1 MIKTTTIGKDTVR
14 SIGLGCMGMSFAYGP
29 SDDEQSIEVLH
40 RALEL
45 GINHWDTADMYGA
58 GKNEL
63 LLAKVLKERRDEVFL
78 ATKFANVYDRSL
90 TSHQDLVQ
98 QDAPFIVDGT
108 PEYVRKCCDASLKR
122 LGVNV
127 IDLYYQHRVD
137 PRVPI
142 EDTVGA
148 MAELVAAGKVR
159 YLGLSEAKPET
170 IRRAH
175 KVHPISALQTEYSL
189 WTRDPEPEILPT
201 VRELGITFVPYS
213 PLGRGFLT
221 GQIKSL
227 DDLPEGD
234 WRRVNPRFQ
243 EGAFQENFKLVERVE
258 AIAKGKGVAPA
269 QIALAWVLAQG
280 QDIAPIPGTKKLRYL
295 EMNASSDQ
303 VALTA
308 DDIAELSDF
317 VTVGA
322 RYPEGAMQ
330 YVNG

>member
-1 MIKTTTIGKDTVR
+1 
-14 SIGLGCMGMSFAYGP
+14 MGMSFAYGP